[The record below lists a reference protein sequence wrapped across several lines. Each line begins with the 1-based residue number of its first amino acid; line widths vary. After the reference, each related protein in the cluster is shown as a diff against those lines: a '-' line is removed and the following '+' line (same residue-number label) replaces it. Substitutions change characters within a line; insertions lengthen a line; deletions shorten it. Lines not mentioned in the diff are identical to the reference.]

1 MEELS
6 IFADESGDAGETS
19 QFYLITLVFHEQHRH
34 IEDIVAPH
42 SLALKEKRLPDMPM
56 HLGPLLQGHD
66 EYEYLDVGT
75 RKGLLYSFT
84 VLAQHLPFTY
94 ITFAYKKAEFGNEST
109 NLLSRMKRD
118 LVLALFDGLE
128 YFQGF
133 ETVKI
138 YYDNG
143 QEIVTKA
150 LHDAIEYALAR
161 NAIVYRN
168 ATPSDY
174 HFFQVADYL
183 CTPELTAL
191 KYQGKMESA
200 TGKRFFGEWGT
211 FKKNYLK
218 KIRKKRIN

>member
-6 IFADESGDAGETS
+6 IFVDESGDAGETS
-19 QFYLITLVFHEQHRH
+19 RFYLITLVFHEQHKR
-34 IEDIVAPH
+34 IEDIVTPY
-42 SLALKEKRLPDMPM
+42 SRALKEKGLPDIPM

-66 EYEYLDVGT
+66 EYEYMDVGT

-84 VLAQHLPFTY
+84 VLIQHLPFSY
-94 ITFAYKKAEFGNEST
+94 VTFAYKKAEFRNESA

-161 NAIVYRN
+161 NAIVYRD

-174 HFFQVADYL
+174 RFFQVADYL
-183 CTPELTAL
+183 CTLELTAL
-191 KYQGKMESA
+191 KYQRKTES
-200 TGKRFFGEWGT
+200 TTDKRFFGEWGS

-218 KIRKKRIN
+218 KIRKKRLN